1 MTEKLLQI
9 SHLGVEFR
17 QPNSTVVAVHDVSLD
32 ISEGETVALVGESGS
47 GKSVTALSVLQLL
60 PYPVAVHTP
69 HSSIRYRD
77 RELVGADERALREVR
92 GDRVSMIF
100 QEPMTSLNPLHIVE
114 KQIVEVLI
122 VHRGLSQEA
131 ATARALELL
140 RLVGI

>member
-1 MTEKLLQI
+1 MRSIRASCSPARGLPKLPKRQWRLHAPRHRRRLEMTSQLLQI

-17 QPNSTVVAVHDVSLD
+17 QPSNTVVAVRDVSLD
-32 ISEGETVALVGESGS
+32 VGEGETVALVGESGS

-69 HSSIRYRD
+69 GSSIRYRQ

-100 QEPMTSLNPLHIVE
+100 QEPMTSLNP
-114 KQIVEVLI
+114 
-122 VHRGLSQEA
+122 
-131 ATARALELL
+131 
-140 RLVGI
+140 